1 MNNLIKGEGLEKLQM
16 TQGFPAFNDGKI
28 FIKPKYDVLSS
39 EADVLVGYQSKNTAV
54 TVQASSD
61 VKKLTVSQQ
70 ITESD
75 RIAPSITSAGKFS
88 LEWRR
93 QLSDTDTVTTTISPN
108 DSIQVKWQD
117 GPWTAKIQAPFKAF
131 EVGDVGVII
140 SRKVDFL
147 N

>member
-1 MNNLIKGEGLEKLQM
+1 MEKLQLS
-16 TQGFPAFNDGKI
+16 QAFPAVNDGKI
-28 FIKPKYDVLSS
+28 FIKPKYDAVSS
-39 EADVLVGYQSKNTAV
+39 KADLLVGYQSKDTAV
-54 TVQASSD
+54 TVQASSN

-88 LEWRR
+88 LEWQR
-93 QLSDTDTVTTTISPN
+93 QLSGSGGDAVTTTISPN

-117 GPWTAKIQAPFKAF
+117 GPWTAKIQAPFKGL

-140 SRKVDFL
+140 SRKVEFL